1 MLCKMK
7 SINLGQEF
15 QLFCAEAISFNM
27 GKPESKNSLHMH
39 RGDIL
44 YHQLR

>member
-7 SINLGQEF
+7 SINPGHEF
-15 QLFCAEAISFNM
+15 QLFCAEAISFIM
-27 GKPESKNSLHMH
+27 GKTDCKSSLHMP

-44 YHQLR
+44 YHQFR